1 MTKNALPTTISPVY
15 PQGTDPETWKT
26 NPPDEG
32 GGGALLSRLSLSGG
46 LPAGSGADSW
56 GFGALSGAAIT
67 VENDGTHNYLRGQY
81 PIDSS
86 GDGSGDNYIYGGYT
100 PASEQQDLYLQFYA
114 KMPGV
119 KHGLKFIKFFGRN
132 ATGGSNTVANS
143 TFGLDYTG
151 IDMGSFQYIAYGDGT
166 SQVNDTQ
173 CGIALYT
180 PNYIDPGRTGSLTR
194 TITPDPKIGTFA
206 STDWGTGWHKFQMRL
221 KQNSGTTAGNE
232 TNDGVV
238 ELIIDDVLYARAE
251 NIFNRHYSNGF
262 IETIGLFGYS
272 RGQASAFEFH
282 IRDGMTVS
290 TGGYVD

>member
-173 CGIALYT
+173 NGVALYT
-180 PNYIDPGRTGSLTR
+180 PNYIDVGRTGPLTR

-232 TNDGVV
+232 TNNGVV

-272 RGQASAFEFH
+272 RGQSSAFEFH

-290 TGGYVD
+290 TGGYVN